1 MSQEKIAYDPEPTGD
16 GRGPVM
22 KKCHLTE
29 PKIAPGVSD
38 TDEVKLLRA
47 LRACAKRLL
56 KSGEGAVATVSLL
69 EHAWYP
75 VGSRVANANLTA
87 EMKESHQ
94 PMVPTAL
101 ETLARIESD
110 VLEQGVLFV
119 KIRQDLTE
127 REVHRT
133 HNRLLGQ
140 MGLEKIGDDPDDA
153 ENDDL

>member
-1 MSQEKIAYDPEPTGD
+1 MSQEKIDYDPEPTGD
-16 GRGPVM
+16 GRRPIV

-29 PKIAPGVSD
+29 PRIAAGVSD
-38 TDEVKLLRA
+38 TDEVRLLRA
-47 LRACAKRLL
+47 LRACSKRLL
-56 KSGEGAVATVSLL
+56 KCGEDAVVTVSLL

-75 VGSRVANANLTA
+75 VGSRVTNLNLTA
-87 EMKESHQ
+87 ETKESHQ
-94 PMVPTAL
+94 SMVPTTL
-101 ETLARIESD
+101 ETLAKIESD
-110 VLEQGVLFV
+110 VLDQSVMIA

-127 REVHRT
+127 REVHRV